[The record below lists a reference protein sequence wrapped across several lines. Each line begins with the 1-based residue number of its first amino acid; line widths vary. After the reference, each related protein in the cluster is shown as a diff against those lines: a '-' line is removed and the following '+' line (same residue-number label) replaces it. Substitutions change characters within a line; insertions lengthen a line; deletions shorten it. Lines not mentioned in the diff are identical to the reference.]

1 MKHEIST
8 LMSMQD
14 DDSGAPPSMRGQN
27 VGLIPSSETPSLK
40 GGATKKM
47 HTFSQM
53 FGIKNY
59 EDLHQV

>member
-1 MKHEIST
+1 
-8 LMSMQD
+8 MQD